1 MVREALRKWNKRQA
15 ATISICFDR
24 WGGGEEW
31 GGPSGQ
37 AGSWEDFGVQ
47 RMRKISINK
56 KQIKAQLPKQG
67 ACGRGLATVFFWGS
81 TVWLY
86 PTEHSFWEINVLIF
100 HHVILGQ
107 ANSYESLL
115 CGTAPTKKFNIFFQ
129 INLSPNMPGLALCL
143 FPASPAPPPRQSSKA
158 CWSTQSQLSRNPRR
172 PVLPG
177 VTSLLSPLRLR
188 VLTTQSVV
196 CGPATR
202 TTTGRV
208 SGLPRHTES
217 EFAL

>member
-1 MVREALRKWNKRQA
+1 M
-15 ATISICFDR
+15 
-24 WGGGEEW
+24 EE
-31 GGPSGQ
+31 
-37 AGSWEDFGVQ
+37 
-47 RMRKISINK
+47 
-56 KQIKAQLPKQG
+56 
-67 ACGRGLATVFFWGS
+67 LATVFFWGS

-129 INLSPNMPGLALCL
+129 INLSSNMPGLALCL

-177 VTSLLSPLRLR
+177 VTSLLSPLRLL

-196 CGPATR
+196 CGPATQ